1 MNQTINMQD
10 VSVVVLA
17 AGLSKRM
24 GAKNKLHLS
33 IDGQAL
39 LNHAV
44 NNFLRAGL
52 QNIVVVLGHQHEHTA
67 ALMQDKEVT
76 CIVNDHYSKGQVSS
90 VRCGLA
96 KVATNSRAV
105 FMALGDQPQVSL
117 ETIKMLLENYVGA
130 IENQETVQA
139 LVPYFRGSRGNP
151 VLISNQARQEIL
163 AGSNEFG
170 CREFMD
176 CNPELVRKLEVDDRG
191 VVTDLDTPEDYQRY
205 LNSYQY

>member
-24 GAKNKLHLS
+24 GAM
-33 IDGQAL
+33 
-39 LNHAV
+39 NHAV

-117 ETIKMLLENYVGA
+117 ESGTIL
-130 IENQETVQA
+130 
-139 LVPYFRGSRGNP
+139 SR
-151 VLISNQARQEIL
+151 
-163 AGSNEFG
+163 
-170 CREFMD
+170 
-176 CNPELVRKLEVDDRG
+176 
-191 VVTDLDTPEDYQRY
+191 
-205 LNSYQY
+205 